1 MSQDNIQTT
10 TEKVNPDALQSLV
23 DASVSKSLQNA
34 VSTLQE
40 SFEKSLA
47 NIMAR
52 SGNMTPGVLP
62 PITPSD
68 HYWSPAESVSHMAKG
83 FKGPGKVKS
92 KKRHTSIEEP
102 YPSKGV
108 QHTSGTRHETN
119 TAHAPGSKPEPSNSG
134 SKKPLSSPS
143 TREEVQPV
151 KASTFRAKPDSYR
164 IQSSEESDDSDIQDV
179 QEILYCSE
187 DSDSDHDD
195 PALQED
201 TTVTHPGDSYFDPAL
216 ICHPRSG
223 EWLPNSRIAEFLAL
237 RANKPLDRPSRS
249 KLKAE
254 CPRPSLPNNS
264 SATPELD
271 PLLAKFLFKTGK
283 NPKKGVDRSFKSCQD
298 KLMDLLGPLSKIMDM
313 ADEASASNST
323 VDTETLKGW
332 IQRAICL
339 FGNANAALSTERKR
353 SILMKIDPQLTNL
366 ATAEP
371 ANPTNGMLFG
381 EDFIR
386 ELNKYVGLFSS
397 LNKAQVSMK
406 KVFSSRIFGRAGK
419 GRGRFSGRSSQHRA
433 YRGPYSN
440 PSVQFAA
447 PPSAPSPFFPYRS
460 RPWRSRGQRG
470 YPRSRPP
477 TVQQ

>member
-1 MSQDNIQTT
+1 
-10 TEKVNPDALQSLV
+10 
-23 DASVSKSLQNA
+23 
-34 VSTLQE
+34 
-40 SFEKSLA
+40 
-47 NIMAR
+47 MAR
-52 SGNMTPGVLP
+52 SGTTITGVLP

-68 HYWSPAESVSHMAKG
+68 QYWSPAESVSRLAKG
-83 FKGPGKVKS
+83 LRGPGKAKS
-92 KKRHTSIEEP
+92 KKRHILGKVPYTSK
-102 YPSKGV
+102 SVKD
-108 QHTSGTRHETN
+108 TSETYHETDI
-119 TAHAPGSKPEPSNSG
+119 TQHMGSKPDLPSSG
-134 SKKPLSSPS
+134 SKKPISSPS
-143 TREEVQPV
+143 AQEEVQPIR
-151 KASTFRAKPDSYR
+151 ATTSTFRAKPDSYR
-164 IQSSEESDDSDIQDV
+164 VVSSEESEDSDIHEVD
-179 QEILYCSE
+179 EILYVSAESE
-187 DSDSDHDD
+187 SDHDD
-195 PALQED
+195 PAMQED
-201 TTVTHPGDSYFDPAL
+201 TTVNLPGDAYFDPTL

-223 EWLPNSRIAEFLAL
+223 EWLPNQRIAEFLAL
-237 RANKPLDRPSRS
+237 RANKSLDRPSRS

-254 CPRPSLPNNS
+254 CPRPSLPNNA

-298 KLMDLLGPLSKIMDM
+298 KLMDLLGPLSKILDM
-313 ADEASASNST
+313 ADEASNSNTT

-332 IQRAICL
+332 IQRAICI
-339 FGNANAALSTERKR
+339 FGNANSALSTERKR

-371 ANPTNGMLFG
+371 VNPTNGMLFG
-381 EDFIR
+381 DDFIR

-419 GRGRFSGRSSQHRA
+419 GRGRFSGRSSHYRT
-433 YRGPYSN
+433 YRGPYSQ
-440 PSVQFAA
+440 PPTQFTA
-447 PPSAPSPFFPYRS
+447 PPTTPSPFFPYRS